1 LLKEGKC
8 PKCRKGSDK
17 KGDNPVWDDT
27 EVLEFIVKMYSKEKI
42 VAHTG
47 TLNNT
52 AESDSKK
59 SRADLDWWER
69 MQRENDLKKI
79 KEIRQMK
86 KRGLEDLQESGQHLP
101 ASNSNSKKIKFKAR
115 DLYSTGISRGDMNM
129 CVMFY
134 GLCLGIIALLYYHFV
149 MRKKMNPCNSCKNSK
164 EHI

>member
-1 LLKEGKC
+1 
-8 PKCRKGSDK
+8 
-17 KGDNPVWDDT
+17 
-27 EVLEFIVKMYSKEKI
+27 MYTKEKI
-42 VAHTG
+42 VTY

-86 KRGLEDLQESGQHLP
+86 KRRLEDKLQESGQHLP

-134 GLCLGIIALLYYHFV
+134 GLCLGLIALLYYHFV
-149 MRKKMNPCNSCKNSK
+149 MRKKMNPCNSCTNSK
-164 EHI
+164 QHI